1 MKKLLVLTLLAAGML
16 PAYAQTSIGII
27 AGYNLNNQ
35 HIPHLETAY
44 TDLNKK
50 SSTLSWRAG
59 VITEHH
65 LAGKFFLQPQLILNN
80 KGANYIATNPVNDYH
95 AETKRRMLYLEL
107 QANALFKQ
115 PVGKGSFFAGAGPYI
130 GRGIEGR
137 DKTKGSQRAPNLFEF
152 DAYYVI
158 KYKSKI
164 PTSEPNYSEAGVA
177 YAKPID
183 AGVNFQ
189 VGYEF
194 RKGLFFNAVYSL
206 GLANIG
212 YSKEYP
218 VRNRYFGLSVG
229 YYLKRFS

>member
-1 MKKLLVLTLLAAGML
+1 MKKLLLLTLLAAGML
-16 PAYAQTSIGII
+16 PAYSQTSIGII

-35 HIPHLETAY
+35 RIPNLEESGG
-44 TDLNKK
+44 DLSKNG
-50 SSTLSWRAG
+50 SVLSWRAG
-59 VITEHH
+59 IVTEHH

-80 KGANYIATNPVNDYH
+80 KGAKYTAEIPATTYYAD
-95 AETKRRMLYLEL
+95 TRRRLLYLEL

-115 PVGKGSFFAGAGPYI
+115 PVRKGTFFAGAGPYI

-137 DKTKGSQRAPNLFEF
+137 DKTKGYQTYPNLFKF

-158 KYKSKI
+158 KYRNKI
-164 PTSEPNYSEAGVA
+164 PSGEPNYSEAGVA

-189 VGYEF
+189 AGYEC
-194 RKGLFFNAVYSL
+194 KNGLFFNAVYSL

-212 YSKEYP
+212 YAKEYP
-218 VRNRYFGLSVG
+218 IRNRYIGLSVG
-229 YYLKRFS
+229 YYFKRMG